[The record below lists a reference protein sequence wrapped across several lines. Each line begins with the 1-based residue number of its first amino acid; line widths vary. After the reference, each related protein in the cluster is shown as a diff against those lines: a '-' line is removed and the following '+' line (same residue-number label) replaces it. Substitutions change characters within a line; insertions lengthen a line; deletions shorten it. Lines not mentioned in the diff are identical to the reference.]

1 MKNVKKAIALV
12 AVILGVSTMSFA
24 QNGFS
29 IHAGGNF
36 PMGTF
41 GKGGSLSDIALNNA
55 VAEVGGAAT
64 GFNAGLKY
72 QFRLVSHL
80 NAFVSADFFYNGLK
94 SELTEG
100 IEVEGVET
108 SAPSYMNIPA
118 MVGLNYS
125 VLKVLGSTI
134 WAEVGAGINFRNIT
148 GSNVNA
154 AWDNLVWGR
163 EAEYKLS
170 TSLGWQAGA
179 GISLDDKVSISLHY
193 YSLGSAGVDGE
204 SSFSSELEDIISGET
219 KPIEFS
225 KGKLSPSMVVV
236 RLGYHF

>member
-12 AVILGVSTMSFA
+12 AVILGVSTASFA

-29 IHAGGNF
+29 LHAGGNF

-64 GFNAGLKY
+64 GYNAGLKY
-72 QFRLVSHL
+72 QFRVVSHL

-94 SELTEG
+94 SELTDAVQ
-100 IEVEGVET
+100 VEGVET

-125 VLKVLGSTI
+125 VLKIFGSTI
-134 WAEVGAGINFRNIT
+134 WAEAGAGINFRNIN
-148 GSNVNA
+148 GSNMNA
-154 AWDNLVWGR
+154 AWENLVWGR
-163 EAEYKLS
+163 DAEYKLS
-170 TSLGWQAGA
+170 TSLGWQAGV
-179 GISLDDKVSISLHY
+179 GISLDNKVSIALHY
-193 YSLGSAGVDGE
+193 YNLGAADVNGE
-204 SSFSSELEDIISGET
+204 TSFSSELEGIISGET
-219 KPIEFS
+219 KPTEFT
-225 KGKLSPSMVVV
+225 KGKLSPSMVVI